1 MPSSTSHPVLHE
13 RLRLAALWAGVLTGP
28 LAWLTLLEVNY
39 VSAYVACESRSTWF
53 MHLAVVAALSLTA
66 GAGYAAWTAS
76 TDQSTGDEA
85 QAPPLSDETR
95 LQRSRWMSLAGI
107 AISAWFILVILAMEV
122 PLTLLEECR

>member
-1 MPSSTSHPVLHE
+1 
-13 RLRLAALWAGVLTGP
+13 
-28 LAWLTLLEVNY
+28 
-39 VSAYVACESRSTWF
+39 

-76 TDQSTGDEA
+76 TDQSRGDEA

>member
-1 MPSSTSHPVLHE
+1 VLSE
-13 RLRLAALWAGVLTGP
+13 GRRLAALWAGVVTGP

-53 MHLAVVAALSLTA
+53 MHLAVVVALSLTA
-66 GAGYAAWTAS
+66 GAGYIAWTAS
-76 TDQSTGDEA
+76 TSQSRGDEA

-107 AISAWFILVILAMEV
+107 VTSAWFVLVILAMEV
-122 PLTLLEECR
+122 PLTILEACR